1 MKRDWELI
9 KEILTAIEEN
19 KVRIHWE
26 QLDKD
31 KQKIVLMHYDLLQES
46 NLIINYK
53 LQSDMDD
60 DGKITYHP
68 NYIIQ
73 DVDSPAI
80 RMTMKGFDM
89 LEVLR
94 DQTLWNKILSKAKNL
109 GVKLTYEYI
118 LQAVPFLYKQM
129 MN

>member
-60 DGKITYHP
+60 DGKIIYHP

-109 GVKLTYEYI
+109 GVKLT
-118 LQAVPFLYKQM
+118 QADDELIEKSNLPKD
-129 MN
+129 